1 MLFGEGEAPLCT
13 VQGED
18 AYMYILASDY
28 DGTLRRGESISEAD
42 RAAISAFRRAGNRFG
57 IITGRGYSGFLRELD
72 RVDFSDYDFLICN
85 NGAVLY
91 EGERLLRRHYCPGEV
106 LETLI
111 PFIISVG
118 GLYATITVDQ
128 THFLAIY
135 GRNADKTEGDGI
147 GEEEYIHVHHLD
159 RIRQFN
165 QVDCNIGNE
174 ADAAEFAAQVNLRY
188 GKWLSA
194 FNYGTCV
201 DIVPAGVSKPAGLRE
216 YLAFIEGGKPKRVVT
231 VGDNFNDLG
240 MLLEFE
246 GYAMASGRPEIV
258 ERVGRSCS
266 DIAELLGNLSK

>member
-1 MLFGEGEAPLCT
+1 
-13 VQGED
+13 
-18 AYMYILASDY
+18 MYILASDY
-28 DGTLRRGESISEAD
+28 DGTLRRGEGISDAD
-42 RAAISAFRRAGNRFG
+42 RAAISAFRKAGNRFG
-57 IITGRGYSGFLRELD
+57 IVTGRGHSGFVRELH

-91 EGERLLRRHYCPGEV
+91 DGDHLIRRHYCPGEV
-106 LETLI
+106 LDTLI

-118 GLYATITVDQ
+118 GLYAAITVDQ

-135 GRNADKTEGDGI
+135 GQNSGGIEGDGS
-147 GEEEYIHVHHLD
+147 GEEDFIHVHHLD

-174 ADAAEFAAQVNLRY
+174 TDAAEFAAQVNLRY
-188 GKWLSA
+188 GKWLAA
-194 FNYGTCV
+194 FHNGTCV

-216 YLAFIEGGKPKRVVT
+216 YLAFIGAKEGGRVLS

-240 MLLEFE
+240 MLLEFD
-246 GYAMASGRPEIV
+246 GYAIASGRPEIV

-266 DIAELLGNLSK
+266 DIAELIGTLAK